1 MKDNGL
7 YMAVAVTE
15 AVSGERGHGLAEA
28 VAEGQGGA
36 EGQGH
41 GPAVA
46 VAEAQVVAEGQGH
59 GPASGQGH
67 GPTAGQ
73 AQLHLSCSPSLSSA
87 ARSQLHLPSDHS
99 FTCSQIKASS
109 RSYCRCFQGG
119 YPTP

>member
-41 GPAVA
+41 GPCR
-46 VAEAQVVAEGQGH
+46 
-59 GPASGQGH
+59 
-67 GPTAGQ
+67 T
-73 AQLHLSCSPSLSSA
+73 SSA
-87 ARSQLHLPSDHS
+87 SSLMLTTSVI
-99 FTCSQIKASS
+99 CSQITASS
-109 RSYCRCFQGG
+109 AVRSSFFSFIL
-119 YPTP
+119 